1 MATSYIIDEGPEL
14 TPKLKGNKVVFARK
28 PEPKSASKSS
38 DKGESNQ
45 PQTIDAAE
53 GAARGE
59 KSGRASK

>member
-1 MATSYIIDEGPEL
+1 L
-14 TPKLKGNKVVFARK
+14 TPKLKGNKVVFARR
-28 PEPKSASKSS
+28 PEPKAKATA

-45 PQTIDAAE
+45 PQTTDAAE

>member
-28 PEPKSASKSS
+28 PEPKAKATA

-45 PQTIDAAE
+45 PQTTDAAE

>member
-28 PEPKSASKSS
+28 PEPKSKAA
-38 DKGESNQ
+38 DKEESNQ
-45 PQTIDAAE
+45 PQTTDAAE